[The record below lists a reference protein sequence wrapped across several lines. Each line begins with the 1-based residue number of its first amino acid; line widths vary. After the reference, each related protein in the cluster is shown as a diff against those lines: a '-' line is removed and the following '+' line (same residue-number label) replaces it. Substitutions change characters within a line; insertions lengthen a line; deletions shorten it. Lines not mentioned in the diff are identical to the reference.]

1 MERTQTKVG
10 RVLVERA
17 RERAHEEGRE
27 EFDVIEDA
35 LKLHLDGEETFGEI
49 LSTRWPSGNA
59 NTAWSLSPR
68 RRR

>member
-1 MERTQTKVG
+1 MERTETKVD

-35 LKLHLDGEETFGEI
+35 LKLYLDGEEAFGGI
-49 LSTRWPSGNA
+49 LDSVAEWQRAHRRGGW
-59 NTAWSLSPR
+59 LS
-68 RRR
+68 